1 MGLGWFFEPMV
12 SSNPARCYSQYG
24 AIRGTSTI
32 LSMKTQA
39 SNDSRLP
46 QSAMLSKEDVRC
58 SCWSD
63 KPEKE
68 QRWRAEVMADGAG
81 YCKHCREK
89 MTFYYPIK
97 P

>member
-1 MGLGWFFEPMV
+1 MV
-12 SSNPARCYSQYG
+12 SSTSAWCNAQYG
-24 AIRGTSTI
+24 SIRGTTTT

-39 SNDSRLP
+39 SNDSRP
-46 QSAMLSKEDVRC
+46 PRSAMLSKEDVRC
-58 SCWSD
+58 SCWD
-63 KPEKE
+63 NKPEKE

-89 MTFYYPIK
+89 MAFYYPVK

>member
-1 MGLGWFFEPMV
+1 
-12 SSNPARCYSQYG
+12 
-24 AIRGTSTI
+24 
-32 LSMKTQA
+32 
-39 SNDSRLP
+39 
-46 QSAMLSKEDVRC
+46 MLSKEDVRC